1 MYIEMNRLAE
11 LDELRERL
19 ITALIS
25 GCNSLSEGT
34 VMTMGPPP
42 YRRIDCSGRAVAYIR
57 SRPRKRAVRADIS
70 GLWVIC
76 PAASQRADSIM
87 IRSATGGATLM
98 LTENADIELAI
109 DLIISSVN
117 YTHLLEAEYEARKQP
132 IVFQDSE
139 AEAA

>member
-1 MYIEMNRLAE
+1 
-11 LDELRERL
+11 
-19 ITALIS
+19 
-25 GCNSLSEGT
+25 
-34 VMTMGPPP
+34 
-42 YRRIDCSGRAVAYIR
+42 
-57 SRPRKRAVRADIS
+57 
-70 GLWVIC
+70 
-76 PAASQRADSIM
+76 M

-98 LTENADIELAI
+98 LTKSADIELAI